1 MKLTIALGIFLTTIF
16 LTTMVTLGMSSS
28 STQQFCHVACLEAN
42 MIVPLQPGAGLK
54 PAFGIKL
61 DPNERDRPER
71 FGINGEHARERRTSF
86 GADSP
91 IPARMLE
98 HVRAVLS
105 EIDPELA
112 SQLSAICVADP
123 AAFEHIIRRQGRRF
137 LPLVRLRESEP
148 ELFEVKVAELKTD
161 AEIYFV
167 TEGLKGSNMSDP
179 AIQAQL
185 MQLRGLIRAKTALS
199 IRVQAL
205 HIERLERHL
214 NGLRTRLQE
223 TTSRFD
229 EIVDERLESL
239 LKEIR
244 EDEVC
249 CQHPHHLEC
258 VVNTASAPPGSCQD
272 PHHLECAAF
281 KQAIQPPLKD

>member
-28 STQQFCHVACLEAN
+28 STQQCCYVACLEAN
-42 MIVPLQPGAGLK
+42 MIVPLQPGDGLK
-54 PAFGIKL
+54 PTYGIKL
-61 DPNERDRPER
+61 DPTRRDRPER

-86 GADSP
+86 DADRP

-112 SQLSAICVADP
+112 SQLSAICAADP
-123 AAFEHIIRRQGRRF
+123 AAYEQIIRRQGKRF
-137 LPLVRLRESEP
+137 LPLVRMRESEP
-148 ELFEVKVAELKTD
+148 ERFEVKMAELKID

-185 MQLRGLIRAKTALS
+185 VQLHGLERAKTAFS
-199 IRVQAL
+199 IRAQTRR
-205 HIERLERHL
+205 IERVEREL
-214 NGLRTRLQE
+214 DGLRNRLKE

-229 EIVDERLESL
+229 EIVDERVVKLLQENNDEKSEESP
-239 LKEIR
+239 LKE
-244 EDEVC
+244 
-249 CQHPHHLEC
+249 
-258 VVNTASAPPGSCQD
+258 
-272 PHHLECAAF
+272 
-281 KQAIQPPLKD
+281 